1 MGFPRQGYWSG
12 LPFPS
17 PGDLPQPGI
26 EPRPSAEIQNLLNFY
41 CRGQSS
47 LEKTRKEYKSL
58 SEVYALAHLKN
69 IYKINLMQNGQP
81 GESATQGSFLV
92 KLFFIDVT
100 RSLTSN
106 SEEAGLGRQLDF
118 FLAHPPPQDGLEA
131 QWPARPLID
140 FGFHWSVF
148 PRRLALRL
156 TPPQRWGLAAV
167 GAGDGGGCCSRHLG
181 LRGSGGGSTAPR
193 LGSGS
198 SLPLPPGSV
207 AAAPPTGGGGAAA
220 VASTAMAAT
229 TANPGEETEDWVACK
244 GGGAE
249 GVGSW
254 GDPGLRGRGW
264 G

>member
-1 MGFPRQGYWSG
+1 M
-12 LPFPS
+12 PFPS

-26 EPRPSAEIQNLLNFY
+26 EPRSPAETQNLLNFY
-41 CRGQSS
+41 CRGQRS
-47 LEKTRKEYKSL
+47 LKEEKTRKEYKSL
-58 SEVYALAHLKN
+58 SELYALEHLKD

-81 GESATQGSFLV
+81 GESATQRSFLV

-118 FLAHPPPQDGLEA
+118 FLAHPPPRDGLEA
-131 QWPARPLID
+131 QWPARPLTD

-156 TPPQRWGLAAV
+156 TPPQTWALPAV
-167 GAGDGGGCCSRHLG
+167 GAGDGGGCCGRHLG

-229 TANPGEETEDWVACK
+229 AANPGEETEDWVVCK

-254 GDPGLRGRGW
+254 GDPG
-264 G
+264 